1 MCNIS
6 KTDQKPLDIRSAI
19 RYLMKV
25 ADDSTLSCHIRT
37 MELSYGF
44 PPADALIQQISKIE
58 YKKHLNNLITV
69 ILTIAAVVYV
79 LSEKFLEWYQ
89 NGGKD
94 LTIQTIKKIW
104 KVLTIQTIKKVWKVL
119 TVCYTWVRLKGIPA
133 LTDLMVQTVKIY
145 QDWKGLVTV

>member
-6 KTDQKPLDIRSAI
+6 RTDQKPLDIRSAI
-19 RYLMKV
+19 RYLIRV

-44 PPADALIQQISKIE
+44 PPADALIQQLSKIE

-79 LSEKFLEWYQ
+79 LSQKFLEWYQ

-94 LTIQTIKKIW
+94 STIR
-104 KVLTIQTIKKVWKVL
+104 VIQKVWKVL
-119 TVCYTWVRLKGIPA
+119 TFCYTWVRSEGYPQ
-133 LTDLMVQTVKIY
+133 LTDLMTQTVKIY

>member
-6 KTDQKPLDIRSAI
+6 RTDQKPLDIRSAI
-19 RYLMKV
+19 GYLIKV

-44 PPADALIQQISKIE
+44 PPADALIQQLSKIE

-94 LTIQTIKKIW
+94 STIR
-104 KVLTIQTIKKVWKVL
+104 VIQKVWKVL
-119 TVCYTWVRLKGIPA
+119 TVCYTWVRSEGYPQ
-133 LTDLMVQTVKIY
+133 LTDLMTQTVKIY

>member
-1 MCNIS
+1 
-6 KTDQKPLDIRSAI
+6 
-19 RYLMKV
+19 
-25 ADDSTLSCHIRT
+25 

-94 LTIQTIKKIW
+94 LTIRNVQ
-104 KVLTIQTIKKVWKVL
+104 KVWKVL

-133 LTDLMVQTVKIY
+133 LTDLMAQTVKIY
-145 QDWKGLVTV
+145 QDWEGLVTV